1 MTGTRSGIWHGAI
14 TANGD
19 AVGACIVMATIPAA
33 VLDRA
38 GIAGAIVF
46 LPACAVLQIGLIG
59 GQGYLFASLA
69 IFAATLGLSSLSNM
83 LNLPATILQVN
94 CNVISLT
101 GILRILF
108 LNRAIRFNK
117 EEKALLPEKPSI
129 LSRIAAR
136 QRVDAVQWRDAEAG
150 TGP

>member
-19 AVGACIVMATIPAA
+19 AAHASIVMGTIPAA

-38 GIAGAIVF
+38 GIAEAIVL
-46 LPACAVLQIGLIG
+46 LPACAVVQIGLIR
-59 GQGYLFASLA
+59 GQGYLYASLA
-69 IFAATLGLSSLSNM
+69 IFAATLGLASLSKV
-83 LNLPATILQVN
+83 LNLPPTFLQVN

-101 GILRILF
+101 GILRIFF
-108 LNRAIRFNK
+108 LDRAIRFK
-117 EEKALLPEKPSI
+117 EKEKALLPEKFSI
-129 LSRIAAR
+129 LSRIAAWR
-136 QRVDAVQWRDAEAG
+136 RADAGHGLDAQAE